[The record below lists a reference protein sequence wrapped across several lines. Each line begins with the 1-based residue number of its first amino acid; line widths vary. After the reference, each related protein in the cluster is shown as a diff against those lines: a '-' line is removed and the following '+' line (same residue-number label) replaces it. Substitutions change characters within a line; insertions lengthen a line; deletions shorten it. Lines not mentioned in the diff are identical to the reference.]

1 MKEQEELLN
10 KYTNSEEAR
19 NITLSETLFQELDQV
34 KKWKISFVLNLL
46 LLFYSFKIRNEING
60 LQQFIKNEK
69 KELTVLLKQYKLIYK
84 NTNY

>member
-69 KELTVLLKQYKLIYK
+69 KELTVLLKQYKLA
-84 NTNY
+84 

>member
-34 KKWKISFVLNLL
+34 KK
-46 LLFYSFKIRNEING
+46 
-60 LQQFIKNEK
+60 
-69 KELTVLLKQYKLIYK
+69 
-84 NTNY
+84 